1 MKYLNSFRLF
11 ESLYRDQAEIELNIS
26 DLLRDSILDR
36 DIPLYFG
43 YKRGHI
49 DFVPH
54 EVLSIQLGEEY
65 SPQDFQISLD
75 QMEGELSAVRDY
87 LGSWGFKFSTFS
99 VGGADQGTPQPTIT
113 PYLKL
118 FYHRQLP
125 ESDPFTTTQVTQ
137 VKENLQQGL
146 EEAVQYYFGHLQGD
160 GFTITCSTSNT
171 DSKQYLLG
179 TRKDI
184 RISKNLRPLG
194 HYQAFSYHNC
204 MPFEWSEIADEVYR
218 FCSDFQTSE
227 GGVEIFYV
235 IFERPSDPGTFA
247 RRIIFR
253 EELLEP
259 DFQAGQI
266 LCFYAGLG

>member
-1 MKYLNSFRLF
+1 MKYLNSFKLF

-43 YKRGHI
+43 YNRGHV

-54 EVLSIQLGEEY
+54 EVLSIQLGREY
-65 SPQDFQISLD
+65 SLDFQISLD
-75 QMEGELSAVRDY
+75 QIEGELLEVRKY
-87 LGSWGFKFSTFS
+87 LESWGFKFSTFS
-99 VGGADQGTPQPTIT
+99 LGGADQGTPRPTIT

-146 EEAVQYYFGHLQGD
+146 EEAVGYYFSHLQGD
-160 GFTITCSTSNT
+160 GFSLTLSTSNT

-179 TRKDI
+179 ARKDF

-194 HYQAFSYHNC
+194 HHQAFSYHNC
-204 MPFEWSEIADEVYR
+204 KPFEWSEIADEVYR
-218 FCSDFQTSE
+218 FCSDFQSPE
-227 GGVEIFYV
+227 GSPEIFYV
-235 IFERPSDPGTFA
+235 IFERPSEPGTFA

-253 EELLEP
+253 EELLRP